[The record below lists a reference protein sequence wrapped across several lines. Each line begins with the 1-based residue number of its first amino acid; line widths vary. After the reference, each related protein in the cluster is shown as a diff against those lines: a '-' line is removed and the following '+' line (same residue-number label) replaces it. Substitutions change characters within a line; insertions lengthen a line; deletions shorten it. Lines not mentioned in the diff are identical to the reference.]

1 MSKEF
6 TKSTREN
13 VKDPKRVYELPDI
26 KKNPPNLENAT
37 PEWLVDELG
46 RIRRIFS
53 RAKKLEGYYK
63 EALKAR
69 WPMIDDPSGETYTTP
84 EGDIKIKRIPV
95 GMLRGEIYGVDY
107 SLGSQSRVDLDAV
120 TEFYAKHD
128 EEVPRTQ
135 NSFVVLRSNGTEDLD
150 EFVIDVGDWDN

>member
-1 MSKEF
+1 MSEEF

-46 RIRRIFS
+46 RIRRIMS
-53 RAKKLEGYYK
+53 RVKKLEGFYK

-69 WPMIDDPSGETYTTP
+69 WPMIDDPSGETYVTP
-84 EGDIKIKRIPV
+84 EGDVKIKQVPV

-107 SLGSQSRVDLDAV
+107 SMGSQSRVDMEAV
-120 TEFYAKHD
+120 TAHYAMMG
-128 EEVPRTQ
+128 EEVPRTT
-135 NSFVVLRSNGTEDLD
+135 NTFPVLRSNGTEDLD